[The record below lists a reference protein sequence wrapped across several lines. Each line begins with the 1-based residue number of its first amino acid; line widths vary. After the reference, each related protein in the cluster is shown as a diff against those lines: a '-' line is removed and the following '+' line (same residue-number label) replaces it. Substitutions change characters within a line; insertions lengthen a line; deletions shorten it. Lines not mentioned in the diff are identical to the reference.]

1 MADNENLHTPEPH
14 AAPASTLVDKIIDL
28 ALGLGGGAMTLMS
41 GLLAAALILYSGYAI
56 YDSFNI
62 EQGAASNAWELL
74 ELKTE
79 IFEESETPL
88 GLENMLDSV
97 EDYRAWLTVYN
108 TNIDFNDISKL
119 YLL

>member
-1 MADNENLHTPEPH
+1 MADNENLRTPEPH

-28 ALGLGGGAMTLMS
+28 ALGLGGGAVTLMS

-56 YDSFNI
+56 YDSLSI

-79 IFEESETPL
+79 IFDEDRTRLRRSQIR
-88 GLENMLDSV
+88 LEKAADARLHRDT
-97 EDYRAWLTVYN
+97 A
-108 TNIDFNDISKL
+108 
-119 YLL
+119 